1 MRPLVVLLVRALICL
16 VQTRPLFACTTQKQ
30 LLWDKQTVFAD
41 ARSQFPY
48 QLNNTLL
55 VHVGSNSLLVQLQEF
70 QGNCTTA
77 RSALACTYQLQKKH
91 NYVVME
97 SCLTSWPRNSCCC
110 KASLGWWLQVL
121 HLFNEIS
128 TWYLSI
134 VLGSCPDAS
143 GYCQTE
149 ACVSYWRRISVLLWL
164 SLQNKCK

>member
-77 RSALACTYQLQKKH
+77 RSALACTYQLQKK
-91 NYVVME
+91 
-97 SCLTSWPRNSCCC
+97 T
-110 KASLGWWLQVL
+110 
-121 HLFNEIS
+121 
-128 TWYLSI
+128 
-134 VLGSCPDAS
+134 
-143 GYCQTE
+143 
-149 ACVSYWRRISVLLWL
+149 
-164 SLQNKCK
+164 